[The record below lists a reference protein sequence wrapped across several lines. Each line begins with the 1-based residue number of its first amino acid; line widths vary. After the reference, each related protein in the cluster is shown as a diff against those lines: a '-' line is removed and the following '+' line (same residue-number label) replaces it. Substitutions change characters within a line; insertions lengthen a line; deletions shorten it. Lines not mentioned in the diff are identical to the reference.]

1 MNTFC
6 SLLQHYLRILNY
18 KAISGKV
25 FREAD
30 LNVMPI
36 CTEGFGLTALEA
48 TSTGLPVIVSIFIIF
63 NILQTKFMVSI
74 DTVAT

>member
-1 MNTFC
+1 ME
-6 SLLQHYLRILNY
+6 
-18 KAISGKV
+18 V

>member
-1 MNTFC
+1 M
-6 SLLQHYLRILNY
+6 
-18 KAISGKV
+18 KV

-36 CTEGFGLTALEA
+36 CTEGFSLTALEA

>member
-1 MNTFC
+1 M
-6 SLLQHYLRILNY
+6 
-18 KAISGKV
+18 KV

-48 TSTGLPVIVSIFIIF
+48 TSTGLPVIVSIFNFEHITNKIYGF
-63 NILQTKFMVSI
+63 N
-74 DTVAT
+74 

>member
-1 MNTFC
+1 M
-6 SLLQHYLRILNY
+6 
-18 KAISGKV
+18 KM

>member
-1 MNTFC
+1 M
-6 SLLQHYLRILNY
+6 
-18 KAISGKV
+18 KV
-25 FREAD
+25 FREAA

-36 CTEGFGLTALEA
+36 CSEGFGLTALEA

>member
-1 MNTFC
+1 M
-6 SLLQHYLRILNY
+6 
-18 KAISGKV
+18 KV
-25 FREAD
+25 FRETD

-63 NILQTKFMVSI
+63 NILQTKFMVLI
-74 DTVAT
+74 DTVATWFANVELIMS